1 MLRPRTVGFFT
12 LPILLSLSSLVL
24 THPLAEPEV
33 AAPAETTT
41 ETQVAATEHLASTAH
56 FFTESAAAA
65 VVTTENGLSTDA
77 CKPVIV
83 IFARGTNE
91 AGNVGEIAGPPL
103 FASLRAALTT
113 AKTTVQGVDYT
124 ADVIGRRRGRLP
136 QPRQPNHLRQ
146 QQMSRS
152 QTRTQRLLPRR
163 ATGAQRGENFIRG
176 RDGQDRR
183 RRRVW
188 GSGLWAGGGWGAAAK
203 VLSICHALDII
214 CTGVGGF
221 TTHLTYGND
230 ADTASAFIV
239 KAVGTV

>member
-1 MLRPRTVGFFT
+1 MKFT
-12 LPILLSLSSLVL
+12 LPILLSLSSLVF

-41 ETQVAATEHLASTAH
+41 EIQVATTEHLASTAH
-56 FFTESAAAA
+56 FFTEHAAAA
-65 VVTTENGLSTDA
+65 AVTTENGLSTDA

-83 IFARGTNE
+83 IFARGTSE

-113 AKTTVQGVDYT
+113 AKTTVQGVNYA
-124 ADVIGRRRGRLP
+124 ADVIGYLAGGDAAG
-136 QPRQPNHLRQ
+136 
-146 QQMSRS
+146 SRTLANLTTYASSKCPDAKLVLSGYS
-152 QTRTQRLLPRR
+152 Q
-163 ATGAQRGENFIRG
+163 GAQVVHNAAKTLSAAVTAKIAAVVVFG
-176 RDGQDRR
+176 DPDYGQA
-183 RRRVW
+183 V
-188 GSGLWAGGGWGAAAK
+188 GGVAAAK
-203 VLSICHALDII
+203 VLSICHVLDII

-230 ADTASAFIV
+230 AGTASAFIV